1 MAPLYHC
8 GWREFLYRARRDV
21 CGGRRKR
28 LRRNDA
34 GANAVAPHRAGFR
47 RLEICGRCIWCFRI
61 RLRRLIRACAFA
73 RLSAADEP
81 VSALDVSVGARVLL
95 LLEELQREFGLTY
108 VFISHSLPVV
118 AQATRIAVMCAGKF
132 VEAGPGEQILRRP
145 SDDYTRGLLAAVPAL
160 PA

>member
-1 MAPLYHC
+1 M
-8 GWREFLYRARRDV
+8 
-21 CGGRRKR
+21 
-28 LRRNDA
+28 
-34 GANAVAPHRAGFR
+34 
-47 RLEICGRCIWCFRI
+47 
-61 RLRRLIRACAFA
+61 RRLIRACAFA